1 MRRHHLASALAAL
14 ALGAMLALGA
24 TMAARAQSYPSHPV
38 RIIVGFAAGS
48 GPDVLARTVAADLTV
63 QFGQQFFVEN
73 RPGAN
78 GTIGTQVV
86 VSAEPDGHT
95 LLFSSS
101 SIAPTPYVYKHLAYD
116 LTRPLAPVAT
126 VGILDGYLMLVNP
139 ATPVRTAGG
148 FMRYWRSNH
157 PSPSTRRPAQH
168 A

>member
-1 MRRHHLASALAAL
+1 MRRHFATGLAAL
-14 ALGAMLALGA
+14 ALAAPALGVP
-24 TMAARAQSYPSHPV
+24 ARAQRYPTHPV
-38 RIIVGFAAGS
+38 RIIVGYAAGS
-48 GPDVLARTVAADLTV
+48 GPDVLARTVAADLTT

-116 LTRPLAPVAT
+116 LTRDLAPVAT

-148 FMRYWRSNH
+148 LIDFAKRKH
-157 PSPSTRRPAQH
+157 TRHWAGGGGNIP
-168 A
+168 